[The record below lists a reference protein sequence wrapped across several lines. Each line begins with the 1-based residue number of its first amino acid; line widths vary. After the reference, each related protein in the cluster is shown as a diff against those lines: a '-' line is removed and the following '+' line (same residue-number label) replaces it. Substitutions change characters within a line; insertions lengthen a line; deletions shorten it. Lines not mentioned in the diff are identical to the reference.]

1 MTDYKKVYE
10 DLKAFIIGQ
19 ADELP
24 KDKYKYEWYENGGQ
38 HKEFTILLGFVGEAS
53 NIYNCRIELIH
64 KKHYSPDWSPEP
76 FPDTEHVLL
85 RWEDKDDS
93 AVMAKNEKEE
103 KRQVDKM
110 KKNLR
115 EMFKGFKLSENK

>member
-10 DLKAFIIGQ
+10 NLKEFVVGLAE
-19 ADELP
+19 ELP
-24 KDKYKYEWYENGGQ
+24 KDKYKYEWYENDGR
-38 HKEFTILLGFVGEAS
+38 HKEFTILLGFAS
-53 NIYNCRIELIH
+53 QAPNTYRCCIELQH
-64 KKHYSPDWSPEP
+64 KAYYSPDWSSEP

-85 RWEDKDDS
+85 RWEYKDDS

-110 KKNLR
+110 KKTLKA
-115 EMFKGFKLSENK
+115 MFAGFKLSEK